1 MRNLADFESRA
12 RDLCD
17 RLALTLQ
24 AAALIRAGSPVAGAF
39 CRSRFETRGA
49 HNYGALTGVDAKP
62 IVNRAAPR

>member
-24 AAALIRAGSPVAGAF
+24 AAALIRAGSPIAE
-39 CRSRFETRGA
+39 R
-49 HNYGALTGVDAKP
+49 LLP
-62 IVNRAAPR
+62 LAPRDAGGA

>member
-24 AAALIRAGSPVAGAF
+24 AAALIRAGSSDRRRLLP
-39 CRSRFETRGA
+39 
-49 HNYGALTGVDAKP
+49 L
-62 IVNRAAPR
+62 APRDAGSA